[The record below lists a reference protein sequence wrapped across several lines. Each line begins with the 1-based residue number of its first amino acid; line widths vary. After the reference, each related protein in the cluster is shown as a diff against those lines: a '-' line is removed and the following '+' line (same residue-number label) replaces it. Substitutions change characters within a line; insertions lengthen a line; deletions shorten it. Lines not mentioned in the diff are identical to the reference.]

1 MSITRHT
8 NEITCSK
15 FNLGLSI
22 SPAEVGTWRGD
33 VSDLD
38 YADLYCPH
46 KKMGTEKQQ
55 EGSGGAWPWPV
66 SPEEDAIPERSLP
79 VSPPHAVS
87 ATC

>member
-15 FNLGLSI
+15 FNLSLGI

-55 EGSGGAWPWPV
+55 EGSGGRGPGLSALRRMP
-66 SPEEDAIPERSLP
+66 SLRGL
-79 VSPPHAVS
+79 SQFLHLMQ
-87 ATC
+87 